1 MRNTFSRTF
10 LSENNQ
16 DKKFYFVPQKSGSV
30 TNYNVHINRDPEV
43 KKFKMKKDE
52 ANNWKIEA
60 QEQKLPSWVFQL
72 ESQFSDELHQSI
84 AGNS

>member
-43 KKFKMKKDE
+43 KKFKMKME
-52 ANNWKIEA
+52 NNNWKIET
-60 QEQKLPSWVFQL
+60 QEQKLPSWLFQL
-72 ESQFSDELHQSI
+72 ESQFSDELNQSI